1 MKIILGLLLA
11 FGIGAL
17 CKLTGIP
24 VPAPPVIVGALL
36 VVAMTSGY
44 LLVDRFASHRAS
56 RQSESQR
63 SLKPNGS
70 GRAAGSTRSVS
81 RASSCT

>member
-11 FGIGAL
+11 FGIGVV
-17 CKLTGIP
+17 CQLTGIP

-44 LLVDRFASHRAS
+44 LLVDYYASHR
-56 RQSESQR
+56 
-63 SLKPNGS
+63 PNKNQHLCG
-70 GRAAGSTRSVS
+70 GPTGSTRDATS
-81 RASSCT
+81 TGDKT